1 MKAGWTISKAAE
13 AAGVGI
19 ETVRFY
25 ERERLIEQPLARQGS
40 GPRRYSPELVQR
52 IRFIQEAQRLGFS
65 LREVRELLA
74 LEAEA
79 AAGGLQV
86 KERAAYQLAGVRRK
100 LRQLQRLSAALRLL
114 AAGATGPSVLS
125 EALSERQPTLGT
137 ES

>member
-1 MKAGWTISKAAE
+1 MKAGLTISKAAE

-19 ETVRFY
+19 ETIRFY
-25 ERERLIEQPLARQGS
+25 ERERLIEQPLARKGS
-40 GPRRYSPELVQR
+40 GPRRYSPEIVQR
-52 IRFIQEAQRLGFS
+52 IRSIQEAQRVGFS
-65 LREVRELLA
+65 LREVREFLA

-79 AAGGLQV
+79 ATGGPRV
-86 KERAAYQLAGVRRK
+86 KERAAYQLVAVRSK

-125 EALSERQPTLGT
+125 EALSGRADGFGI